1 MPRKSARALQR
12 EREERAA
19 EEAARQEILRN
30 IWARELAELEERKAK
45 EAAKAAAARAA
56 REAAAAIC
64 IQCQVRRKKARSIMA
79 AARRRAKKEAR
90 RQAYISAF
98 GRAPTEAATCHVSGV
113 GLSQALVLQEAH
125 FIIEACD
132 DTGARQVTG
141 GDVFTVAVRM
151 ASQGTRVRARVSD
164 RGDGTY
170 RVSYKSATSGPCS
183 ISVSMMNEP
192 LPGSPFTCHV
202 SGSTPAADMCIL
214 KGLRRAIA
222 SRQEHFSVGFRDFLG
237 QVSNSEELDVF
248 VRPVDEHHQ
257 LSAHPAPAPSHSP
270 ASVLSSTDSRA
281 SSASP
286 IAPPRPASPS
296 NETLHNAGL
305 VKPLKLCPHES
316 LIVVKPLTV
325 FRSIELDSE
334 RIGQVLPRRLLRV
347 LRVETILSPRNH
359 EVVRACIELED
370 DDYGIHHG
378 QESWRAAYAQR
389 PSWRTPSFRRFHLEV
404 EDDVRN
410 IVTATKM
417 DLPGRRH
424 ARQEGTRLEGSA
436 HLCIPDRSPE
446 EPDRHEDKGAS
457 LKPAPEPAPSPAASE
472 TITPTAAPSAP
483 AAAGRATSYSTASRS
498 DAKGKAPP
506 DGARATKDA
515 STSSAVAN
523 APVAALAPADRKGK
537 SKKSSTKGEGTLR
550 GALEATKKK
559 STKLKTSSSGATSV
573 TTSAPQSEREDVV
586 DPEVALLTSG
596 FVLEP
601 RSLPVEALAPAPAR
615 FKPLGNS
622 RTSPPKPQSPG
633 RHSDG
638 HLHEGDYK
646 HERLP
651 EVGWV
656 SIDIGGLL
664 LVEKQLKSHVRQQH
678 LQQYDRN
685 RRLDQLQEEERD
697 RSMMQEELNCRLALR
712 LATSTGLGSR
722 NSSPPRS
729 ALLRL
734 LDADPSGIGFAYGG
748 VDPGRL
754 HAHDHDFHKVHF
766 SICRAGAYLL
776 HCGLRRPNGS
786 IPLPGSPFLLKVDPG
801 AAYALTTRIPD
812 DVLPLS
818 GALELTLPNKA
829 ETGAKSEPRC
839 ICTLNLQARDRM
851 GNACTQGGATV
862 VCGCTD
868 AESGVV
874 SRTIDQGNGLYACE
888 WWSVKSGN
896 YEVYVKMDGLH
907 VINSPARMRLS
918 SGTPDYSQTKVH
930 FEMLSRAGPHIA
942 GKEYKLRLMLR
953 DVHGNPAL
961 PGPTV
966 CFYCAS
972 ILPAEVN
979 EDKEAWRRLEPLVCS
994 QNLVGHEVELT
1005 FSPQLAG
1012 DTRLYLWTLTEEAQR
1027 RADRAACSGMPIGVQ
1042 RRAAGRAALNSN
1054 EEAAA
1059 IGQRM
1064 PGKATMSSYDLDRRA
1079 LPGSPFGMY
1088 MKPSEPSP
1096 HHSRIDSL
1104 LINAHGKWEE
1114 TNDPSVIRAGG
1125 PKSKAPP
1132 TGTLINYIQVGDTV
1146 RFQPSVAD
1154 QFGNAIFTS
1163 DSILS
1168 VFVKGQA
1175 GPESDEHL
1183 HVQMLVDKR
1192 GGGGSFDVRYEIR
1205 RRGRHVL
1212 HAMIN
1217 GKHIIG
1223 SPFEWHAI
1231 PCRPDGRRWEPGER
1245 ESAEAAALQ
1254 VA

>member
-1 MPRKSARALQR
+1 MPPRKSARVLQR

-19 EEAARQEILRN
+19 EAAARQEMLRN
-30 IWARELAELEERKAK
+30 IWAKELAVQEERKAK
-45 EAAKAAAARAA
+45 EAAIAAAARAA
-56 REAAAAIC
+56 REAGAAIC
-64 IQCQVRRKKARSIMA
+64 IQCQVRRKKAHSIMA
-79 AARRRAKKEAR
+79 AARRRAEKEAR

-98 GRAPTEAATCHVSGV
+98 GRAPTAAATCHVSGI
-113 GLSQALVLQEAH
+113 GLSHALVLQEAH

-183 ISVSMMNEP
+183 ISVSRMNEP

-214 KGLRRAIA
+214 QGEGLRRAIA
-222 SRQEHFSVGFRDFLG
+222 SRQEHFLVGFRDFLG

-257 LSAHPAPAPSHSP
+257 LSTHPAPAPSHAP
-270 ASVLSSTDSRA
+270 ASLLKTSTDLRA
-281 SSASP
+281 SSESP
-286 IAPPRPASPS
+286 TPPPRPASPS
-296 NETLHNAGL
+296 NETLHEAGL
-305 VKPLKLCPHES
+305 VKPLKLSPHES

-334 RIGQVLPRRLLRV
+334 RIGQVLPRRVLRV
-347 LRVETILSPRNH
+347 LRVETILSSRGCNH

-378 QESWRAAYAQR
+378 KESWRAAYAQR

-404 EDDVRN
+404 EDDKRN
-410 IVTATKM
+410 IVTKM
-417 DLPGRRH
+417 DLPGRKH
-424 ARQEGTRLEGSA
+424 ARQEGTWLEGSA
-436 HLCIPDRSPE
+436 HLCIPDKSPE

-457 LKPAPEPAPSPAASE
+457 LKLAPEPAPSPAASE
-472 TITPTAAPSAP
+472 PLTPTAAPSAP
-483 AAAGRATSYSTASRS
+483 AAAGRATSPASRS
-498 DAKGKAPP
+498 AGKGKAPP
-506 DGARATKDA
+506 DVARAAKDA
-515 STSSAVAN
+515 STSSAVTN

-537 SKKSSTKGEGTLR
+537 SKNSSTKGEGTLR
-550 GALEATKKK
+550 GALEANKKK
-559 STKLKTSSSGATSV
+559 STKLKTASSEAISV
-573 TTSAPQSEREDVV
+573 VTSAPQSEREDVV

-596 FVLEP
+596 SVLGSVLEP
-601 RSLPVEALAPAPAR
+601 RSPPGSAEALVPAP
-615 FKPLGNS
+615 KPL
-622 RTSPPKPQSPG
+622 SPG
-633 RHSDG
+633 QHSNGNFHQSDCK
-638 HLHEGDYK
+638 L

-656 SIDIGGLL
+656 SIEVGGLL
-664 LVEKQLKSHVRQQH
+664 MVEKQLKSLVRQQH
-678 LQQYDRN
+678 LQQYSVLQQ
-685 RRLDQLQEEERD
+685 LDQLEEEERG
-697 RSMMQEELNCRLALR
+697 RSIMQEELNRLALR

-722 NSSPPRS
+722 NSPPPRS
-729 ALLRL
+729 AFLRQ
-734 LDADPSGIGFAYGG
+734 LDADSSGIGFAYGG
-748 VDPGRL
+748 IDPGRL
-754 HAHDHDFHKVHF
+754 HAHEHDFHKVRYV
-766 SICRAGAYLL
+766 ICRAGTYLL

-786 IPLPGSPFLLKVDPG
+786 VPLPGSPFKLVVDPG
-801 AAYALTTRIPD
+801 SAYALTTRIPD

-818 GALELTLPNKA
+818 GALELALPKEA
-829 ETGAKSEPRC
+829 GAKSEPRC

-851 GNACTQGGATV
+851 GNACKQGGANV

-874 SRTIDQGNGLYACE
+874 SRTIDHGNGLYACE
-888 WWSVKSGN
+888 WWSVKSGS
-896 YEVYVKMDGLH
+896 YEVFVKMDGLH
-907 VINSPARMRLS
+907 VINSPAPMRLS

-930 FEMLSRAGPHIA
+930 FELLNRAGPHIA
-942 GKEYKLRLMLR
+942 GKECKLRLMLR

-966 CFYCAS
+966 RFYCAS
-972 ILPAEVN
+972 LLAAELN

-1027 RADRAACSGMPIGVQ
+1027 RADRAARSGMPGQ
-1042 RRAAGRAALNSN
+1042 RRAAGRAALD

-1059 IGQRM
+1059 IGQRK
-1064 PGKATMSSYDLDRRA
+1064 PGKATTSSYDLDRRA
-1079 LPGSPFGMY
+1079 LPGSPFGLY

-1096 HHSRIDSL
+1096 QHSRIDSL

-1114 TNDPSVIRAGG
+1114 ANDPSVIRAGG
-1125 PKSKAPP
+1125 PKSKAPL
-1132 TGTLINYIQVGDTV
+1132 TGSLVNYIQVGDAV

-1163 DSILS
+1163 DSILT
-1168 VFVKGQA
+1168 VYVKGQA

-1192 GGGGSFDVRYEIR
+1192 GGVGCYDVRYEIR

-1217 GKHIIG
+1217 GKHITG

-1231 PCRPDGRRWEPGER
+1231 PCRPDGRRWEPGEK
-1245 ESAEAAALQ
+1245 EAAEAAALQ
-1254 VA
+1254 AP

>member
-1 MPRKSARALQR
+1 MMSRSISVTVITRYYVPLKVVLTPPARVGGLFVRSLFGRPIRPPRKSARVLQR

-19 EEAARQEILRN
+19 EAAARQEMLRN
-30 IWARELAELEERKAK
+30 IWAKELAVQEERKAK
-45 EAAKAAAARAA
+45 EAVIAAAARAA
-56 REAAAAIC
+56 REAGAAIC
-64 IQCQVRRKKARSIMA
+64 IQCQVRRKKAHSIMA
-79 AARRRAKKEAR
+79 AARRRAEKEAR

-98 GRAPTEAATCHVSGV
+98 GRAPTAAATCHVSGI
-113 GLSQALVLQEAH
+113 GLSHALVRQEAH

-183 ISVSMMNEP
+183 ISVSRMNEP

-214 KGLRRAIA
+214 QGEGLRRAIA
-222 SRQEHFSVGFRDFLG
+222 SRQEHFLVGFRDFLG

-257 LSAHPAPAPSHSP
+257 LSTHPAPAPSHAP
-270 ASVLSSTDSRA
+270 ASLLKTSTDLRA
-281 SSASP
+281 SSESP
-286 IAPPRPASPS
+286 TPPPRPASPS
-296 NETLHNAGL
+296 KETLHEAGL
-305 VKPLKLCPHES
+305 VKPLKLSPHES

-334 RIGQVLPRRLLRV
+334 RIGQVLPRRVLRV
-347 LRVETILSPRNH
+347 LRVETILSSRGCNH

-378 QESWRAAYAQR
+378 KESWRAAYAQR

-404 EDDVRN
+404 EDDKRN
-410 IVTATKM
+410 ILTKM
-417 DLPGRRH
+417 DLPGRKH
-424 ARQEGTRLEGSA
+424 ARQEGTWLEGSA
-436 HLCIPDRSPE
+436 HLCIPDKSPE

-457 LKPAPEPAPSPAASE
+457 LKLAPEPAPSPAASE
-472 TITPTAAPSAP
+472 PLTPTAAPSAP
-483 AAAGRATSYSTASRS
+483 AAAGRATSPASRS
-498 DAKGKAPP
+498 AGKGKAPP
-506 DGARATKDA
+506 DVARAAKDA
-515 STSSAVAN
+515 STSSAVTN

-537 SKKSSTKGEGTLR
+537 SKNSSTKGEGTLR
-550 GALEATKKK
+550 GALEANKKK
-559 STKLKTSSSGATSV
+559 STKLKTASSEAISV
-573 TTSAPQSEREDVV
+573 VTSAPQSERV
-586 DPEVALLTSG
+586 
-596 FVLEP
+596 
-601 RSLPVEALAPAPAR
+601 
-615 FKPLGNS
+615 
-622 RTSPPKPQSPG
+622 
-633 RHSDG
+633 
-638 HLHEGDYK
+638 
-646 HERLP
+646 
-651 EVGWV
+651 
-656 SIDIGGLL
+656 
-664 LVEKQLKSHVRQQH
+664 
-678 LQQYDRN
+678 
-685 RRLDQLQEEERD
+685 
-697 RSMMQEELNCRLALR
+697 
-712 LATSTGLGSR
+712 
-722 NSSPPRS
+722 
-729 ALLRL
+729 
-734 LDADPSGIGFAYGG
+734 AYGG
-748 VDPGRL
+748 IDPGRL
-754 HAHDHDFHKVHF
+754 HAHEHDFHKVRYV
-766 SICRAGAYLL
+766 ICRAGTYLL

-786 IPLPGSPFLLKVDPG
+786 VPLPGSPFKLVVDPG
-801 AAYALTTRIPD
+801 SAYALTTRIPD

-818 GALELTLPNKA
+818 GALELALPKEA
-829 ETGAKSEPRC
+829 GAKSEPRC

-851 GNACTQGGATV
+851 GNACKQGGANV

-874 SRTIDQGNGLYACE
+874 SRTIDHGNGLYACE
-888 WWSVKSGN
+888 WWSVKSGS
-896 YEVYVKMDGLH
+896 YEVFVKMDGLH
-907 VINSPARMRLS
+907 VINSPAPMRLS

-930 FEMLSRAGPHIA
+930 FELLNRAGPHIA
-942 GKEYKLRLMLR
+942 GKECKLRLMLR

-961 PGPTV
+961 PSPTV
-966 CFYCAS
+966 RFYCAS
-972 ILPAEVN
+972 LLAAELN

-1027 RADRAACSGMPIGVQ
+1027 RADRAARSGMPGQ
-1042 RRAAGRAALNSN
+1042 RRAAGRAALD

-1059 IGQRM
+1059 IGQRK
-1064 PGKATMSSYDLDRRA
+1064 PGKATTSSYDLDRRA
-1079 LPGSPFGMY
+1079 LPGSPFGLY

-1096 HHSRIDSL
+1096 QHSRIDSL

-1114 TNDPSVIRAGG
+1114 ANDPSVIRAGG
-1125 PKSKAPP
+1125 PKSKAPL
-1132 TGTLINYIQVGDTV
+1132 TGSLVNYIQVGDAV

-1163 DSILS
+1163 DSILT
-1168 VFVKGQA
+1168 VYVKGQA

-1192 GGGGSFDVRYEIR
+1192 GGVGCYDVRYEIR

-1217 GKHIIG
+1217 GKHITG

-1231 PCRPDGRRWEPGER
+1231 PCRPDGRRWEPGEKEQLHCKLHDCGNLYPPVLKASKIQDLNEVEDEPVSQSSPYTLECFHR
-1245 ESAEAAALQ
+1245 SPD
-1254 VA
+1254 